1 MEMVWNIISE
11 LEAGCCVPRKILFQ
25 VLFLVEDR
33 VSL

>member
-1 MEMVWNIISE
+1 MVWSITSE
-11 LEAGCCVPRKILFQ
+11 LEAGCCAPKKILFQ